1 MIGEDEVIFD
11 TYKQVKKLM
20 AAGVPEPQAEAQVE
34 IFIQFIDGNLAT
46 KVSLAQVAADLKRDM
61 KELEAGLKRDMK
73 ELEAGLKRDI
83 KELETNLKHDIKDL
97 DLKIESLRIN
107 LSKEITIKM
116 GVMAAITISVLATLI
131 KLG

>member
-34 IFIQFIDGNLAT
+34 IFIQFIDGNLAR
-46 KVSLAQVAADLKRDM
+46 KVSLAQV
-61 KELEAGLKRDMK
+61 EAGLKRDMK